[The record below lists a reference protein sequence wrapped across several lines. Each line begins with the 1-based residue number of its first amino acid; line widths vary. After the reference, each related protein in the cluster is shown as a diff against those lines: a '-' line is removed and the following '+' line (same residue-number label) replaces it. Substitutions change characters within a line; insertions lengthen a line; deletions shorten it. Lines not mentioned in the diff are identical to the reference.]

1 MVESRQDGLQRGKQG
16 FDIVINGENSLFAD
30 LELSAIASAGFHKE
44 SYPADNVQI
53 RTRADDTLRTVLGY
67 ARLE

>member
-1 MVESRQDGLQRGKQG
+1 MTNDSPRKNAGY
-16 FDIVINGENSLFAD
+16 DIVINDENRLFAD

-44 SYPADNVQI
+44 HYPADTVQI
-53 RTRADDTLRTVLGY
+53 RTRADGKLRTVLGH

>member
-1 MVESRQDGLQRGKQG
+1 MDQSMEDGVQRGSEG
-16 FDIVINGENSLFAD
+16 FDIVINGANRLFAD

-44 SYPADNVQI
+44 NYPKDSVQI
-53 RTRADDTLRTVLGY
+53 RTRADGTLRTVLGY

>member
-1 MVESRQDGLQRGKQG
+1 MKNGSPREDEG
-16 FDIVINGENSLFAD
+16 FDIVINGLNRLFAD

-44 SYPADNVQI
+44 NNPEDSVRI
-53 RTRADDTLRTVLGY
+53 RNRADGTLRTVLAH